1 MEKIILVNIL
11 FKEIGQ
17 TKKKYIYT
25 MILFSFE
32 AVPT

>member
-17 TKKKYIYT
+17 TKKYT
-25 MILFSFE
+25 IILFSFE